1 MIPSLEELRIQCRI
15 DSDNTDEDSL
25 LELYVSAAR
34 EEAEQFL
41 NRRLYDDSVPED
53 DTTGIVITSSI
64 KLRVMQLV
72 NFWYDN
78 RDQPEV
84 VPDFFFNGIR
94 SYRLQPGT

>member
-41 NRRLYDDSVPED
+41 NRRLYDDSVPD
-53 DTTGIVITSSI
+53 DDITGIVITPSI

-78 RDQPEV
+78 RESLQV